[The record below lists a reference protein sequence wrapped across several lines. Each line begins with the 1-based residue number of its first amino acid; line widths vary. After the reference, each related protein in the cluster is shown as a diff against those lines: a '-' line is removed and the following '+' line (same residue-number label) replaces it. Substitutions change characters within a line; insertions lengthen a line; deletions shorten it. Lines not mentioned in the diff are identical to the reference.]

1 MWNRLVLYFLMFVI
15 FPYSLVLKQNSIF
28 GQQELLP
35 PPPRTKSEDSLS
47 AIVWNWTHQLLST
60 ALTHSQV
67 LGTVCQ
73 EAFF

>member
-15 FPYSLVLKQNSIF
+15 FSYSLVLKENSIF
-28 GQQELLP
+28 SQQELLP
-35 PPPRTKSEDSLS
+35 PPPSTKSEDSLS